1 MIYYV
6 NSLNTNP
13 ELTIYLYVYFLSIK
27 FNLFVKNLSL
37 ESSFD
42 FITKFIEKTQCA
54 LVDCLFNSWIA
65 IVPI

>member
-6 NSLNTNP
+6 NSLNSNP

-27 FNLFVKNLSL
+27 FNLFVINFSL

-42 FITKFIEKTQCA
+42 FITKFI
-54 LVDCLFNSWIA
+54 DCLFNSWIA